1 MIPGAPRHR
10 AMLSL
15 HLAIGGLPLRLSTPS
30 ASLHAALGER
40 YHHFL
45 QPAAPGAPPPALTVH
60 LLPDPAAPPRHHPTP
75 ACTFHGADIH
85 FDLPGYRGVIPQAG
99 AARLTFNAPQPD
111 TAADYFL
118 RACLAA
124 LAERAGGLLLHA
136 CGIVR
141 GGQAFLFFGPSGSGK
156 TTVARRAPAGCTV
169 LNDDLTLLLPDPAG
183 WRACGTPFT
192 NPTQVPP
199 ANASAPAAAL
209 LRLAHSPANRLEPLP
224 PARAPA
230 ELLASIPVLNAAPAP
245 PLTRCQHILAD
256 LPARTLHLR
265 PDPSFWEL
273 LDEPA

>member
-1 MIPGAPRHR
+1 MP
-10 AMLSL
+10 SL
-15 HLAIGGLPLRLSTPS
+15 HLAIGGLPLRLTTP
-30 ASLHAALGER
+30 AADLCAALAEHYSR
-40 YHHFL
+40 FL
-45 QPAAPGAPPPALTVH
+45 QPAAPPPALTVL
-60 LLPDPAAPPRHHPTP
+60 LLPDPAAPLHRHP
-75 ACTFHGADIH
+75 APPCTFRGADIR

-99 AARLTFNAPQPD
+99 AARLTFNAAQPVP
-111 TAADYFL
+111 AADYFL

-209 LRLAHSPANRLEPLP
+209 LRLVHSPTNRLEPLP
-224 PARAPA
+224 PARALA
-230 ELLASIPVLNAAPAP
+230 ELLASVPVLNAAPAP
-245 PLTRCQHILAD
+245 PLTRCQQILAG